1 MEHVKYKME
10 FDMKATPVAIL
21 WDYIST
27 ENGLKQWFADN
38 VRISDREYSFMW
50 KGYSQV
56 ARLVGMRKGLA
67 LKLQWLDS
75 SPKTYFEMRIL
86 TSEMTDNTVL
96 QITDFAQDDEK
107 EESQDLWRSQV
118 DTLRRVI
125 GCK

>member
-1 MEHVKYKME
+1 MEHIKYKLE
-10 FDMKATPVAIL
+10 FDMKSTPVAIL

-38 VRISDREYSFMW
+38 VKIKEKEYSFIW
-50 KGYSQV
+50 KGYSQEAKV
-56 ARLVGMRKGLA
+56 VGMRKGLA
-67 LKLQWLDS
+67 IKLQWLDS
-75 SPKTYFEMRIL
+75 SSRTYFEMRIL

-96 QITDFAQDDEK
+96 QITDFSEEDEID
-107 EESQDLWRSQV
+107 ESQDLWRSQI

>member
-1 MEHVKYKME
+1 MEHIKYKLE
-10 FDMKATPVAIL
+10 FDMKSTPVAIL

-38 VRISDREYSFMW
+38 VKIKDKEYSFIW
-50 KGYSQV
+50 KGYSQEAKV
-56 ARLVGMRKGLA
+56 VGMRKGLA
-67 LKLQWLDS
+67 IKLQWLDS
-75 SPKTYFEMRIL
+75 SSRTYFEMRIL

-96 QITDFAQDDEK
+96 QITDFSEEDEI
-107 EESQDLWRSQV
+107 EESQDLWRSQI

>member
-1 MEHVKYKME
+1 MEHIKYKLE
-10 FDMKATPVAIL
+10 FDMKSTPVAIL

-38 VRISDREYSFMW
+38 VKIKEKEYSFIW
-50 KGYSQV
+50 KGYSQEAKV
-56 ARLVGMRKGLA
+56 VGMRKGLA
-67 LKLQWLDS
+67 IKLQWLDS
-75 SPKTYFEMRIL
+75 SSRTYFEMRIL

-96 QITDFAQDDEK
+96 QITDFSEEDEI
-107 EESQDLWRSQV
+107 EESQDLWRSQI

>member
-1 MEHVKYKME
+1 MEHIKYKLE
-10 FDMKATPVAIL
+10 FDMKSTPVAIL

-38 VRISDREYSFMW
+38 VKIKDKEYSFIW
-50 KGYSQV
+50 KGYSQEAKV
-56 ARLVGMRKGLA
+56 VGMRKGLA
-67 LKLQWLDS
+67 IKLQWLDS
-75 SPKTYFEMRIL
+75 SSRTYFEMRIL

-96 QITDFAQDDEK
+96 QITDFSEEDEID
-107 EESQDLWRSQV
+107 ESQDLWRSQI

>member
-1 MEHVKYKME
+1 MEHIKYKME
-10 FDMKATPVAIL
+10 FDMKSTPVAIL

-38 VRISDREYSFMW
+38 VKIKDKEYLFIW
-50 KGYSQV
+50 KGYSQEAKV
-56 ARLVGMRKGLA
+56 VGMRKGLA
-67 LKLQWLDS
+67 IKLQWLDS
-75 SPKTYFEMRIL
+75 PSRTYFEMRIL

-96 QITDFAQDDEK
+96 QITDFSEDDEMD
-107 EESQDLWRSQV
+107 ESQDLWRSQI